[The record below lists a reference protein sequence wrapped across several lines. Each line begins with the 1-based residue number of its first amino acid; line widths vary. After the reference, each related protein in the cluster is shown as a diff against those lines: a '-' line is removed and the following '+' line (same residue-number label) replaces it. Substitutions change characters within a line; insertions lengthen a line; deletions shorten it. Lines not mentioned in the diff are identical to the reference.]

1 MHLLETFPTVI
12 GAAAIA
18 PALLLLWLVIAA
30 DERPGPPAMVWAA
43 FVLGAVS
50 ISLLGFARVPFAPML
65 KVPEPPWLAL
75 MLKSVFGIAAPE
87 ELVKIAAIAAVT
99 AMRRKSS
106 DPMDAVVYG
115 AAAGLG
121 FAAYENLAYLMQHTD
136 IWRSLAVLR
145 SVLTVPFHGAL
156 GIIAGAYIA
165 MARSGTALGAHR
177 RARDWARIRN
187 SVAVF
192 AVPIALHASFDAPLL
207 ALQQN
212 PDLGRSHAFVLEAVA
227 MLVGFGAILFAAYL
241 VRRVGAHHAPR
252 SETSRE
258 RLRNL
263 RGMWAL
269 LLAGGGASFLGAAFI
284 LSSIHRWITNADKHI
299 HIATYLVPVGIVAIV
314 IGIWLLVMTSAVYVL
329 GRNRLQM
336 TGTSPVSDL
345 DQDGPPA
352 GSEKRH

>member
-1 MHLLETFPTVI
+1 
-12 GAAAIA
+12 
-18 PALLLLWLVIAA
+18 
-30 DERPGPPAMVWAA
+30 MVWAA

-87 ELVKIAAIAAVT
+87 ELVKIAAIATVT

-145 SVLTVPFHGAL
+145 SVLTVPFQGAL

-177 RARDWARIRN
+177 HARDWARIRN

-299 HIATYLVPVGIVAIV
+299 ATYLVPVGIVAIG
-314 IGIWLLVMTSAVYVL
+314 IGIGLLVMTAAVYVL
-329 GRNRLQM
+329 GRNRLRM
-336 TGTSPVSDL
+336 SGTNSVSEP
-345 DQDGPPA
+345 DQDRPPA